1 MNRIRKIVRH
11 SEYTAE
17 VVIENPSVARSAR
30 AGHFVMARFSPDC
43 PRIPF
48 TIVDASPEEG
58 TFTIIIHK
66 GARLA
71 SLIDTLHEDYEI
83 RDMLGPL
90 GQAFEIRNYGTV
102 VCCGDGVGFVP
113 IIPVI
118 RALKEAGNRVVTILS
133 EFTSQT
139 SCLRDNVEQYCDEL
153 LHSSDEA
160 TTLELIG
167 RVLSEEKVDLVVM
180 TGPTTMMKSIAEC
193 TRVREIPTRCILNMV
208 MLDGVGLCGICRVMV
223 DGKRMLTCIDG
234 PVFDAHHVDF
244 DQLQNRQR
252 HFV

>member
-1 MNRIRKIVRH
+1 MNIIRTIVRH

-17 VVIENPSVARSAR
+17 VVIDNPSIARSAR
-30 AGHFVMARFSPDC
+30 PGHFVMTRFTPDC

-71 SLIDTLHEDYEI
+71 ELIGSLHEGYEI
-83 RDMLGPL
+83 GDVLGPL
-90 GQAFEIRNYGTV
+90 GQAFELRNYGTV
-102 VCCGDGVGFVP
+102 LCCGDGVGFVP
-113 IIPVI
+113 IIPI
-118 RALKEAGNRVVTILS
+118 IKALKQAGNRVVTILS
-133 EFTSQT
+133 EFTSKT
-139 SCLRDNVEQYCDEL
+139 SCLRANVEPYSDEI
-153 LHSSDEA
+153 LHSSDEE
-160 TTLELIG
+160 TTLELVKQ
-167 RVLSEEKVDLVVM
+167 VLSENKVDLTVM
-180 TGPTTMMKSIAEC
+180 TGPTTMMKGIAEC
-193 TRVREIPTRCILNMV
+193 TRERAVSTKCILNMV

-234 PVFDAHHVDF
+234 PTFDAHHVDF